1 MSSLGRAYSKAD
13 FVSFYGGTAEWERS
27 PVYHP
32 PAGPGGAAPSEH
44 HKSATEAK
52 AEALLH
58 SKTGQKMQAAAADWG
73 LPASSEDAAELDKQA
88 ASFLGSFVTAAPA
101 SASRPP
107 RRGVPALAV
116 AGAAGLAAAAL
127 AAAWKVSARRPAA
140 SPAGPSLV

>member
-27 PVYHP
+27 PVYLP

-73 LPASSEDAAELDKQA
+73 LPASSD
-88 ASFLGSFVTAAPA
+88 TAAPGPTA
-101 SASRPP
+101 S
-107 RRGVPALAV
+107 VPCSSS
-116 AGAAGLAAAAL
+116 AAKIHRIGTTM
-127 AAAWKVSARRPAA
+127 R
-140 SPAGPSLV
+140 